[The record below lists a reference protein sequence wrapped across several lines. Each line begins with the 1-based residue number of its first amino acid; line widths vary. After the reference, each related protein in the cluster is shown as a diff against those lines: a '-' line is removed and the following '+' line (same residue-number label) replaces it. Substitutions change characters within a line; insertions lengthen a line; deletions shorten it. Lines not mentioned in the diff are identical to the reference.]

1 MITTN
6 KCMVY
11 GFRNIE
17 NGMMNIG
24 YKSSQT
30 DRPDYISSISN
41 EDFWKEYYLGKMN
54 KVTLFEGSSSQDDLA
69 KTLEWFALEYGMSY
83 NKDMFYNR
91 KNNAHCVN
99 ESLMSEEQKQIIV
112 DWIEGN
118 GSGVKR
124 KDRYSSDR
132 EIVTEIWDKIVSGK
146 FPTSLVSVPII
157 YAYERNQIRIEQID
171 QHHVTKIKSRFDQ
184 NPKESWEL
192 LLKNPVTVVVKIKNG
207 ITTYS
212 VLNGNNRLEA
222 VSKTSLEEIPV
233 VYINESEFGDTEKI
247 RNANYELF
255 GLVANKEDFEVRKPN
270 TDGDLKKN
278 IINFLVGEEINL
290 SDPLGIENGRY
301 LVYDRF
307 GIVTPDLRKLRGLYD
322 SILNDYETS
331 QNALKYQQNLLSY
344 NEKFLTNY
352 KIKNYELKGVAS
364 VHATVS
370 KAKHATALGYVLR
383 RMKNVNKHKGAIV
396 LYYAS
401 KNEIA
406 SEENDKWIDD
416 MIETIKH
423 LNLDII
429 VDVLPA
435 FADE

>member
-1 MITTN
+1 
-6 KCMVY
+6 MVY

-54 KVTLFEGSSSQDDLA
+54 KVTLFEGSPSQDDLA

-83 NKDMFYNR
+83 NKDIFYNR

-171 QHHVTKIKSRFDQ
+171 QNHVTKIKSRFDQ

-192 LLKNPVTVVVKIKNG
+192 LLKNPVTVVVKIING
-207 ITTYS
+207 ITS
-212 VLNGNNRLEA
+212 
-222 VSKTSLEEIPV
+222 S
-233 VYINESEFGDTEKI
+233 
-247 RNANYELF
+247 
-255 GLVANKEDFEVRKPN
+255 
-270 TDGDLKKN
+270 
-278 IINFLVGEEINL
+278 
-290 SDPLGIENGRY
+290 
-301 LVYDRF
+301 
-307 GIVTPDLRKLRGLYD
+307 
-322 SILNDYETS
+322 
-331 QNALKYQQNLLSY
+331 
-344 NEKFLTNY
+344 
-352 KIKNYELKGVAS
+352 
-364 VHATVS
+364 
-370 KAKHATALGYVLR
+370 
-383 RMKNVNKHKGAIV
+383 
-396 LYYAS
+396 
-401 KNEIA
+401 
-406 SEENDKWIDD
+406 
-416 MIETIKH
+416 
-423 LNLDII
+423 
-429 VDVLPA
+429 
-435 FADE
+435 

>member
-1 MITTN
+1 MNTTN

-11 GFRNIE
+11 GFRNLE

-24 YKSSQT
+24 YKSSRT

-41 EDFWKEYYLGKMN
+41 EEFWKEYYLGKMD
-54 KVTLFEGSSSQDDLA
+54 KVTLFEGSPLQDDLA

-83 NKDMFYNR
+83 NKEMFYNS

-99 ESLMSEEQKQIIV
+99 ESLMTEKQKQIIV

-118 GSGVKR
+118 GSGIQPE
-124 KDRYSSDR
+124 DRYSSDR
-132 EIVTEIWDKIVSGK
+132 EIVTEIWNKIVNGEYSV
-146 FPTSLVSVPII
+146 SLVDVAIV
-157 YAYERNQIRIEQID
+157 YAYGRNQIRIEQID
-171 QHHVTKIKSRFDQ
+171 NNHVRKIKSRFDQ
-184 NPKESWEL
+184 NPRESWEL

-207 ITTYS
+207 VTTYS

-222 VSKTSLEEIPV
+222 VSKTALEKIPV
-233 VYINESEFGDTEKI
+233 VYINESEFGNTEEI
-247 RNANYELF
+247 REANYELF
-255 GLVANKEDFEVRKPN
+255 GLVANKEDFEVRKTN

-278 IINFLVGEEINL
+278 IINFLVREGLDL
-290 SDPLGIENGRY
+290 SDPLDIENGRY

-307 GIVTPDLRKLRGLYD
+307 SVVTEDLKKLSGLYQ
-322 SILNDYETS
+322 SILHEYRTT
-331 QNALKYQQNLLSY
+331 QNALKYQQNLISY

-352 KIKNYELKGVAS
+352 KIKNYELSGVAS

-406 SEENDKWIDD
+406 TEQDEKWIDD

-435 FADE
+435 FANE